1 MYLHIEG
8 CSLRRR
14 LYGISGNAGSW
25 CGHVAPST
33 FISKPII
40 QSYGNLGFQSRKVG
54 MGRPF
59 WLPKFVMRVK
69 EYQAFEKETID

>member
-1 MYLHIEG
+1 MGFLEM
-8 CSLRRR
+8 LEA
-14 LYGISGNAGSW
+14 GN
-25 CGHVAPST
+25 GHVAPSA

-40 QSYGNLGFQSRKVG
+40 QSYGNVGFQSCKVG

-69 EYQAFEKETID
+69 RVSSFEKETID